1 MDSWVIARYQDAD
14 AILRDHKR
22 FSNDTRHRRPPRLRV
37 TRGVPSDPNM
47 LVLDPPDHTRLRAL
61 VSKAFTP
68 SAIAALEPRIRV
80 IVGELLD
87 QVADPAG
94 FDLIETIAYP
104 LPVIVMAELL
114 GVPPEERAQFKMW
127 SDQRARV
134 LEPTITARERQ
145 HAIQAARA
153 FDAYF
158 RDVIEARRKG
168 PRDDL
173 ISTLVAIEEAGD
185 TLSPYE
191 LLIMLRLLL
200 IAGNETTTNLIG
212 NGMLALLRH
221 PEQLQMLKE
230 NPSLIPSAI
239 EELLR
244 YDTPVQ
250 LDGRTIMED
259 MDFKG
264 RPWQRGQGVVLL
276 LGSAN
281 RDPEVF
287 HDPDRLDITRNE
299 ASHIAFGRGIHHCLG
314 APLARLEGRIAFE
327 ALLERFSDIRLLNE
341 QPSFKD
347 NVVLRGLK
355 TLPLRA
361 IGSQPAN
368 AGRLA
373 TRDSSA
379 AAQHGGTGR

>member
-1 MDSWVIARYQDAD
+1 MDSWVITRYQDVD
-14 AILRDHKR
+14 TILRDHKHFSSDVRNRRSPR
-22 FSNDTRHRRPPRLRV
+22 FRATG
-37 TRGVPSDPNM
+37 GVPSDPNM

-87 QVADPAG
+87 QIAAPAG

-134 LEPTITARERQ
+134 LEPTITPRERQ
-145 HAIQAARA
+145 EAIQAAKA

-158 RDVIEARRKG
+158 RGVIEARRKE

-173 ISTLVAIEEAGD
+173 ISTLIAIEEAGD

-212 NGMLALLRH
+212 NGMLALLHH

-327 ALLERFSDIRLLNE
+327 ALLERFSDIYLLNE

-347 NVVLRGLK
+347 NVVLRGLQA
-355 TLPLRA
+355 LPLRA
-361 IGSQPAN
+361 RADRPVGYRPSGYQ
-368 AGRLA
+368 G
-373 TRDSSA
+373 
-379 AAQHGGTGR
+379 Q